1 MVVATSRWPFGV
13 RGYSETVSGDGIR
26 VSSAEGRWVLTVTVL
41 GSALVFLDSTVVN
54 VALPTIG
61 QDLDASVS
69 GLEWVV
75 NGYLLTLS
83 ALIMLGGGLGDRY
96 GRRRV
101 FVVGVV
107 WFTLAS
113 VLCAAAPTD
122 EILVVARVLQGAGA
136 ALVTPGSLAI
146 IRASFEPSERA
157 RAIGAWSALSGLGAA
172 LGPLVGGW
180 FVDAVSWRAVFLL
193 NVPFGIAIVAA
204 SRRVPESRDRDADG
218 PLDVLGAALA
228 TVGLAG
234 VTFALIEASSGD
246 VAPAVIAAAA
256 VVGVAALVG
265 FVLVEHRSA
274 SPMLPLA
281 LFSSSQFTFA
291 NVITFVVYAALG
303 GVFFLFV
310 IYLQTVLGY
319 SALQAGAATLPV
331 SAVLLVL
338 SPRSGALAQ
347 RIGPRWQLTIGP
359 FLLAGGMLLM
369 ATIEPGDSYV
379 TGVLPAVLV
388 FGLGLA
394 TVVAPVTATALASV
408 DAAHAGVASGF
419 NNSVSRIG
427 QIGAV
432 AALPLVAGLSGSD
445 FQNADALEPA
455 FPTAMIAAAAL
466 AASGGVVAVFT
477 IRRDAL
483 EESPETESTS
493 RRRRARPRTTPVAR
507 S

>member
-1 MVVATSRWPFGV
+1 
-13 RGYSETVSGDGIR
+13 
-26 VSSAEGRWVLTVTVL
+26 VLTVAVL

-54 VALPTIG
+54 VALPSIG
-61 QDLDASVS
+61 RDLDASVS

-83 ALIMLGGGLGDRY
+83 ALILLGGSLGDRY

-101 FVVGVV
+101 FVLGVV
-107 WFTLAS
+107 WFTIAS

-122 EILVVARVLQGAGA
+122 EVLVLARVLQGAGA

-146 IRASFEPSERA
+146 IRASFATSERA

-193 NVPFGIAIVAA
+193 NVPFGVAIVAA
-204 SRRVPESRDRDADG
+204 SRRVPESRDHKAGG
-218 PLDVLGAALA
+218 PLDILGAALA

-234 VTFALIEASSGD
+234 VTFALIEASSAD
-246 VAPAVIAAAA
+246 VAPALIVAAA
-256 VVGVAALVG
+256 VLGLATLAA
-265 FVLVEHRSA
+265 FVLVEQRSA
-274 SPMLPLA
+274 SPMLPLG
-281 LFSSSQFTFA
+281 LFSSSQFTAA

-310 IYLQTVLGY
+310 IYLQTVIGY

-331 SAVLLVL
+331 SVVLLVL

-347 RIGPRWQLTIGP
+347 RIGPRWQLTFGP

-369 ATIEPGDSYV
+369 TTIEPGDSYV
-379 TGVLPAVLV
+379 TGVLPAMLV

-394 TVVAPVTATALASV
+394 AVVAPVTATALASV

-427 QIGAV
+427 QVGAV

-455 FPTAMIAAAAL
+455 FSTAMMAAAAL
-466 AASGGVVAVFT
+466 AASGGVVALFT

-483 EESPETESTS
+483 EEPSKSPSAS
-493 RRRRARPRTTPVAR
+493 RRTRARPRTTPAPR